1 MARLSGKAAMVTGAA
16 QGIGATYA
24 HALAAEGAL
33 VAVNDIAD
41 PTATINAIKDGGGRA
56 LGAIADVTKP
66 ESIGKAVDDAV
77 AAFGRLDIL
86 ITNAALFGNLPLKQ
100 FLQIESEEWD
110 RLMAVNVRG
119 VFETIKAVVPHM
131 QRQKY
136 GKIVNIASGTVFK
149 GSPMLLHYVAS
160 KGAVVAM
167 TRAIARELGDDGIRV
182 NCLAPGLIMSDS
194 VRANKDWVG
203 PVVSNNIASRAL
215 KREAVPEDLIGAM
228 LFLTSPDSD
237 FITGTNCRRRRRLG
251 YALVRGFSPPRRR
264 DKRGHMVW
272 TVIFDSAAKL
282 RSDWT
287 LSPTPVGLL
296 LWDPGDLAHF
306 VPASE
311 LSLHV
316 TPQRLG
322 RGAPHHRPSVGETVS
337 DCLIG
342 NDLVDRGVELDDDR
356 LRRAARSDEA
366 VPRGDIVTGKQ
377 A

>member
-24 HALAAEGAL
+24 RALAAEGAL
-33 VAVNDIAD
+33 VAVNDVAD

-237 FITGTNCRRRRRLG
+237 FMTGQ
-251 YALVRGFSPPRRR
+251 
-264 DKRGHMVW
+264 
-272 TVIFDSAAKL
+272 TVVVD
-282 RSDWT
+282 
-287 LSPTPVGLL
+287 G
-296 LWDPGDLAHF
+296 G
-306 VPASE
+306 
-311 LSLHV
+311 
-316 TPQRLG
+316 
-322 RGAPHHRPSVGETVS
+322 SVMH
-337 DCLIG
+337 
-342 NDLVDRGVELDDDR
+342 
-356 LRRAARSDEA
+356 
-366 VPRGDIVTGKQ
+366 
-377 A
+377 